1 MLHLSSDF
9 DAPVHLPAS
18 APFSGR
24 LFAGPV
30 RLLHWLEKQLGL
42 DGREEQTD
50 YLRIELYRQALQQFA
65 AQASDPPFYAASL
78 EADRFATAQGLLAL
92 RDSLRTAGWDFAY
105 SGDAPTRL
113 RELAGVEILFR
124 GKAAAP
130 ENVFLSAGFA
140 DRLEDVCR
148 RLEQEPVFVGEITL
162 HEPEAS
168 MPIAL
173 RRPVAIWRRLGVP
186 IHSKEPVVS
195 ADPDTDLGRLQQ
207 KLLGDVSEKRPARCD
222 GSLIVLKTRRDS
234 DAAPLLAGML
244 AQNPSWRPLLLMP
257 ELNRTLEQALILQN
271 MPPEGVLSAS
281 LARPSLQVLK
291 LAPVFL
297 WEPLD
302 VFKIMEFVTLAVKPL
317 DDGLALAIARVM
329 ADRPGLFSDRWFAA
343 VYGYLEQENTGK
355 EARKQYAF
363 WFDRKRYR
371 ADGMAPKAAA
381 VEIYDYLYEWSRDQY
396 SRQSTRNPSL
406 PVLSEQARR
415 IRDLLRALPETQIG
429 YLELERIVRTIYEP
443 SPVQITVGA
452 EGRLDFIHQPG
463 AMAGSADSILW
474 WNCIFDEP
482 VLPPDPW
489 RPAER
494 AWLTRLGTSPEQPAE
509 QAQRR
514 RYRRQMPVWQSKK
527 QLMLVMPEQV
537 AGSEALPS
545 LLQGDLEAAFSGWE
559 SLVLDAGTD
568 AGREQL
574 ARWFAL
580 PAQTPALPRTRGS
593 ARPFLQI
600 SEPEKIPASAYETPT
615 GLESLFYYPHRW
627 FLRNKVALYPVSLYA
642 VTPDRTLLGS
652 LAHRFF
658 ETLLEQPFQ
667 AWDRADVH
675 QWVHEKAPKLLEQE
689 GATLLLYGREPERN
703 VFLNRI
709 RHAAWSL
716 ITLLRDNNWQVEG
729 TEYPLQGEFAGVPVK
744 GRADLVLRRGEER
757 AIVDL
762 KWSGATWRLNQFRNR
777 EDLQLVLYAHL
788 LAPNGPWP
796 HTAYFILENGR
807 MVARDNAAF
816 GEAQVADSAANHPA
830 VCTHVLAQME
840 KTFVW
845 RMEQLRAGQLELRS
859 ARTASE
865 LDEMYGEAL
874 MDLLEMK
881 KEDSRWDDYRVLL
894 ELLDRN
900 HGAGRV

>member
-1 MLHLSSDF
+1 MLHLSTDF
-9 DAPVHLPAS
+9 DAPSHLPAA
-18 APFSGR
+18 APLAGH

-50 YLRIELYRQALQQFA
+50 YLRIELYRQALQQFG
-65 AQASDPPFYAASL
+65 AQAPVPPFYAASL
-78 EADRFATAQGLLAL
+78 EADRFATAQGLLTL
-92 RDSLRTAGWDFAY
+92 RDALRTAGWDFAF
-105 SGDAPTRL
+105 SEEAPARL

-124 GKAAAP
+124 AKAAAP
-130 ENVFLSAGFA
+130 ENAFLSAGFA

-148 RLEQEPVFVGEITL
+148 ALEQEPVFVGEISL
-162 HEPEAS
+162 YEPEDC
-168 MPIAL
+168 MPQAL
-173 RRPVAIWRRLGVP
+173 RRLVALWRRLGVP
-186 IHSKEPVVS
+186 IHLKGPVVS

-207 KLLGDVSEKRPARCD
+207 KLLGLVSDKRPARCD
-222 GSLIVLKTRRDS
+222 GSLMVLKTRRDS

-244 AQNPSWRPLLLMP
+244 AHNPSWRPLLLLP

-317 DDGLALAIARVM
+317 DDGLALEIARVM

-343 VYGYLEQENTGK
+343 VYAYLERENTGK
-355 EARKQYAF
+355 EVRRQYEF

-371 ADGMAPKAAA
+371 ADGLAPKAAA
-381 VEIYDYLYEWSRDQY
+381 VEIYDYLYEWSRDLY
-396 SRQSTRNPSL
+396 NRQAARNPSL

-415 IRDLLRALPETQIG
+415 IRDLLRALPESQIG

-463 AMAGSADSILW
+463 AMASPADSILW
-474 WNCIFDEP
+474 WNCVFDEP
-482 VLPPDPW
+482 VLSPDPW
-489 RPAER
+489 HPAER
-494 AWLTRLGTSPEQPAE
+494 AWLATRGIQPERPAE

-514 RYRRQMPVWQSKK
+514 RYRRQVPVWQSSK

-537 AGSEALPS
+537 AGSDALPS
-545 LLQGDLEAAFSGWE
+545 LLQGDLAAAFSGWE
-559 SLVLDAGTD
+559 ALVADVGTE

-580 PAQTPALPRTRGS
+580 PPQTPAQPRVRGN
-593 ARPFLQI
+593 ARPFLQV
-600 SEPEKIPASAYETPT
+600 SDPEKIPASAYETPT
-615 GLESLFYYPHRW
+615 GLETLFYYPHRW

-658 ETLLEQPFQ
+658 ETLLEQPFHD
-667 AWDRADVH
+667 WDRADVH
-675 QWVHEKAPKLLEQE
+675 QWVREKAPKLLEQE

-716 ITLLRDNNWQVEG
+716 ITLLRDNGWQVEG
-729 TEYPLQGEFAGVPVK
+729 TEYPLRGEFAGVPVK
-744 GRADLVLRRGEER
+744 GRADLVLRRGDER

-762 KWSGATWRLNQFRNR
+762 KWSGATWRLEQFRNR

-796 HTAYFILENGR
+796 HTAYFILEDGR
-807 MVARDNAAF
+807 MVARGNAAF
-816 GEAQVADSAANHPA
+816 KQAQVADSTANHEA
-830 VCTHVLAQME
+830 VCAQVLAQME
-840 KTFVW
+840 KTFAW
-845 RMEQLRAGQLELRS
+845 RMEQLRTGLLELRS
-859 ARTASE
+859 ARTAPD
-865 LDEMYGEAL
+865 LDAHCGEVL
-874 MDLLEMK
+874 LDLLEMK
-881 KEDSRWDDYRVLL
+881 NENSRWDDYRMLL
-894 ELLDRN
+894 AFLD
-900 HGAGRV
+900 